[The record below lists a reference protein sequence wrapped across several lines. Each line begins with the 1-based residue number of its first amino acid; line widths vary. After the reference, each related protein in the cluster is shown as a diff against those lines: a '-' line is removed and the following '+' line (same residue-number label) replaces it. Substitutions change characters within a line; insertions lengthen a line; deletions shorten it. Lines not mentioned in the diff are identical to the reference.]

1 MTRLT
6 FIAFALF
13 IGCKDGGNSK
23 AAQAKSLAS
32 TVQIKLPNTPE
43 KVVRTWEE
51 HVNKSN
57 FDAAK
62 QLCTD
67 TALELVCSLSKSN
80 DIEKIDPTPFTFE
93 KVTCRE
99 KGNTATCDCI
109 IKYEDSGRSFFQYLL
124 INSSGQWLV
133 SRVLPIEA
141 VSMNMMH
148 DDYKQ

>member
-1 MTRLT
+1 MTRLS
-6 FIAFALF
+6 FIAFALL
-13 IGCKDGGNSK
+13 IGCKNGGNSK
-23 AAQAKSLAS
+23 AVQANTIAS
-32 TVQIKLPNTPE
+32 TVQIKLPNIPE

-51 HVNKSN
+51 QVNKSD

-67 TALELVCSLSKSN
+67 TALELVNSLSKSN
-80 DIEKIDPTPFTFE
+80 DIEKIEPTPFTFE

-109 IKYEDSGRSFFQYLL
+109 LKYEDSGRSFFQYLL
-124 INSSGQWLV
+124 INSNGQWLV

-141 VSMNMMH
+141 VSMEVW
-148 DDYKQ
+148 DGAYK

>member
-1 MTRLT
+1 MTRLS

-13 IGCKDGGNSK
+13 IGCKNGGNSK
-23 AAQAKSLAS
+23 AVQAHTLAP

-51 HVNKSN
+51 QVNKSN

-62 QLCTD
+62 QLCIE
-67 TALELVCSLSKSN
+67 TALELVNSLSKSN

-93 KVTCRE
+93 RVTCRE

-109 IKYEDSGRSFFQYLL
+109 LKYDDSERSFFQYSL
-124 INSSGQWLV
+124 INSKGQWLV
-133 SRVLPIEA
+133 SRVLPVEA
-141 VSMNMMH
+141 VSKEVMN
-148 DDYKQ
+148 DNL